1 MLLPLLMNNLLSEAG
16 EPEPEVP
23 VVVRDQS
30 AGSGSW
36 WEGEWIIPG
45 VTHYLPEKPP
55 EDITP
60 LRPKIDEAKERLKKA
75 KPPKVDTE
83 YRKLTGRLTA
93 LSRAAEKLERRAS
106 QVIEARATEEAIA
119 GAIERYRELA
129 GRQERIEADIAVM
142 EAREAHRQ
150 RVAEDDEQVIRMIL
164 KLLDEDDERREIKRL
179 RVF

>member
-1 MLLPLLMNNLLSEAG
+1 MLLWLVNLDFAG
-16 EPEPEVP
+16 GGGTPTPTPDPE
-23 VVVRDQS
+23 RRSDG
-30 AGSGSW
+30 GSPW

-60 LRPKIDEAKERLKKA
+60 LRPKIEKAKQRLKKA
-75 KPPKVDTE
+75 KPPRVDTE
-83 YRKLTGRLTA
+83 YRRLTGRLTA

-106 QVIEARATEEAIA
+106 QIIDARATEDAIA
-119 GAIERYRELA
+119 GAVERYRELA
-129 GRQERIEADIAVM
+129 ERQARIEQDLLVM

-164 KLLDEDDERREIKRL
+164 KLLDEDDERRLKI
-179 RVF
+179 F